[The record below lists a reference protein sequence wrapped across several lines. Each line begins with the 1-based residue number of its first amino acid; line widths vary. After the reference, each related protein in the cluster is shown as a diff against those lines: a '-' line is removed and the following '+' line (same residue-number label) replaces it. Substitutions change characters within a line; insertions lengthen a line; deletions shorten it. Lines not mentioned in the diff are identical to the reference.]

1 MSDSNLHRYSSVT
14 TLTNLPSLSR
24 LQFQPSPSSSTHNDT
39 RTPSTASLG
48 TSSSTPYSTF
58 ISNHNTV
65 YSSLN
70 SSTAFDSQTRCK
82 KEIMDNHETI
92 LNVLSKFDKGNKKND
107 IGEARAMEI
116 LGFTRDEIVEFEAI
130 NSYVSKGRK
139 SMLKFLREHGECETQ
154 IASLEKRID
163 NTKEA
168 IRVVKYNMFSLEDN
182 HALFKELSNEFI
194 KELSKKETAALEEL
208 QSEQAITEIRKDKVE
223 YAINYL
229 LKTYNILK
237 STSITHVCPIC
248 LVHEIDTF
256 IDPCGHTLCN
266 HCSTKLSFC
275 HMCRTKVQV
284 AKSMYFS

>member
-1 MSDSNLHRYSSVT
+1 
-14 TLTNLPSLSR
+14 
-24 LQFQPSPSSSTHNDT
+24 
-39 RTPSTASLG
+39 
-48 TSSSTPYSTF
+48 
-58 ISNHNTV
+58 
-65 YSSLN
+65 
-70 SSTAFDSQTRCK
+70 
-82 KEIMDNHETI
+82 MDNHETI
-92 LNVLSKFDKGNKKND
+92 LNVLSKFDKGNKTNN
-107 IGEARAMEI
+107 IGEAGARDMEI
-116 LGFTRDEIVEFEAI
+116 LGFTCDEIVEFEAI

-139 SMLKFLREHGECETQ
+139 NLMKFLREHGECETQ
-154 IASLEKRID
+154 IASLAKRID

-229 LKTYNILK
+229 LNTYNILK

-248 LVHEIDTF
+248 LVHEVNTF

-266 HCSTKLSFC
+266 HCSTRLSFC
-275 HMCRTKVQV
+275 HMCRTKVKV